1 MARSSLTARF
11 TNVVMEIQHDFSAQ
25 GVRLADMRRAGSLE
39 TQRESGFDLDRADG
53 AADEWPLTI
62 ERIEHQQI
70 RAIEI
75 PKVAPGAS
83 RLRYFLDGSQ
93 KTLLV
98 WRIGVVPVVSAFAV
112 AAVLARDGG
121 DCTIVPETLTFS
133 HTWLIPEHV
142 SSPELDRLRL
152 RLRDDNADIVDP
164 MPVRCFQDSQP
175 TAEYFAL
182 AGNYGAMV
190 TAAQQKANEL
200 RSELER
206 DILRQ
211 WAYGSRRS
219 QDGGFIVVDGKLRE
233 NIPHAVGL
241 VKSLDMQHLAGSEA
255 EVLFS
260 LPAGYR
266 TSAFR
271 YVGRQTEERESGK
284 SDARTMWY
292 IRLWDAAGMDARHSL
307 VRIEAAHEVADPAE
321 IDRIS
326 SWLMAERIPRA
337 TQDPRWA
344 TLLYPIHFLEEIL
357 KRRIAGE
364 LTGWPS

>member
-1 MARSSLTARF
+1 MARSALTASF

-39 TQRESGFDLDRADG
+39 TQRDSGFDAERGSG
-53 AADEWPLTI
+53 ATDEWPLTI
-62 ERIEHQQI
+62 ERIEHQPI
-70 RAIEI
+70 RAVEI
-75 PKVAPGAS
+75 PTALPGAS

-93 KTLLV
+93 KTVLV
-98 WRIGVVPVVSAFAV
+98 WRVGVVPIVSAFAV
-112 AAVLARDGG
+112 AGVLARDGG
-121 DCTIVPETLTFS
+121 DCAIVPDTLTYW
-133 HTWLIPEHV
+133 HTWLIPEHI
-142 SSPELDRLRL
+142 STPELDRLRA
-152 RLRDDNADIVDP
+152 RLRGENARVVDP
-164 MPVRCFQDSQP
+164 MPARCIRDGEP
-175 TAEYFAL
+175 TAEYFAM

-190 TAAQQKANEL
+190 TAARDKANEL
-200 RSELER
+200 RGKLEQE
-206 DILRQ
+206 ILRE
-211 WAYGSRRS
+211 WANGTARH
-219 QDGGFIVVDGKLRE
+219 DNDFIVVDGKLRE
-233 NIPHAVGL
+233 NIPNAIGL

-271 YVGRQTEERESGK
+271 YVGRQTEERDSGQ
-284 SDARTMWY
+284 SNARTMWY

-307 VRIEAAHEVADPAE
+307 VRIEAAHDVADPAE
-321 IDRIS
+321 INDIS

-357 KRRIAGE
+357 KRRIAGA